1 VRPISYSWVRHFVLV
16 QSAIVLLQAG
26 RRNRAIVVI
35 GGVDVVSILRVIL
48 RLPRMPQI
56 DQGRSR

>member
-1 VRPISYSWVRHFVLV
+1 
-16 QSAIVLLQAG
+16 VLLRAG

-48 RLPRMPQI
+48 RLPRMPRI
-56 DQGRSR
+56 DKGRSR